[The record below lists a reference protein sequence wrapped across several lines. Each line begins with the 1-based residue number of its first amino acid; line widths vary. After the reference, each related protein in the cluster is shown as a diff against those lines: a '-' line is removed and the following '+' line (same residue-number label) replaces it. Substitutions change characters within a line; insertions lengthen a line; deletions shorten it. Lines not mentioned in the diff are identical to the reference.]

1 MGKDEGGDLLFDVA
15 RRGRGHLP
23 ERVRLGLDDH
33 VDLFEGKPGRFAAD
47 TRQGRIH
54 LDDHGF
60 GVFHDRADGALG
72 AGEVEISLA
81 VHRRDGDHRD
91 VGREEVFIVPAHV
104 AEDHRR
110 EEGAAAVAQAALVG
124 RAVPGVVDEVVGL
137 RVAFDD
143 GERPLQQIAANLDA
157 VQLVPALG
165 QSGVERGGIGVVRA
179 VVDPVAVLDDLDG
192 LVRGAELGTVFGKE
206 IHRVAS
212 CVFVR
217 KSIARTAEGVKEKL
231 PADRELFSSLPK

>member
-1 MGKDEGGDLLFDVA
+1 M
-15 RRGRGHLP
+15 
-23 ERVRLGLDDH
+23 
-33 VDLFEGKPGRFAAD
+33 
-47 TRQGRIH
+47 
-54 LDDHGF
+54 
-60 GVFHDRADGALG
+60 
-72 AGEVEISLA
+72 
-81 VHRRDGDHRD
+81 
-91 VGREEVFIVPAHV
+91 
-104 AEDHRR
+104 
-110 EEGAAAVAQAALVG
+110 
-124 RAVPGVVDEVVGL
+124 EVVGL

-206 IHRVAS
+206 IHHVAS
-212 CVFVR
+212 CVFVK

-231 PADRELFSSLPK
+231 PADRELFLLFGQAFLALRSARRASPLWSRGEMRL